1 MQTLHHT
8 LRVLKIN
15 RPHAAI
21 IEFVGA
27 SDLNSVRAVLL
38 SCCSL
43 IRSIDESERC
53 DLCLQRTRVIP
64 YLNSDINFLDSKSLI
79 INFLG
84 QDFES
89 YMLQTTVNADCS
101 LFEPAVRSFL
111 ILSVISNPPIA
122 IFVISAH
129 LYSPLSFD
137 DAFSFTSNFYLNFVD
152 TVELLCLEAARNC
165 TKKF

>member
-15 RPHAAI
+15 SPHAAI

-53 DLCLQRTRVIP
+53 DLRLQRTRVIP

-84 QDFES
+84 RFRIVHGTNNS
-89 YMLQTTVNADCS
+89 KRR
-101 LFEPAVRSFL
+101 LFHRIIRYL
-111 ILSVISNPPIA
+111 NRLSEV
-122 IFVISAH
+122 
-129 LYSPLSFD
+129 
-137 DAFSFTSNFYLNFVD
+137 FSF
-152 TVELLCLEAARNC
+152 CL
-165 TKKF
+165 

>member
-1 MQTLHHT
+1 MTIVTYVRERQKKVINRCTRNATGIVQTLHHT

-15 RPHAAI
+15 SPHAAI

-53 DLCLQRTRVIP
+53 DLRLQITRVIP

-89 YMLQTTVNADCS
+89 YMVQTTVNADCFTE
-101 LFEPAVRSFL
+101 LF
-111 ILSVISNPPIA
+111 A
-122 IFVISAH
+122 I
-129 LYSPLSFD
+129 
-137 DAFSFTSNFYLNFVD
+137 
-152 TVELLCLEAARNC
+152 
-165 TKKF
+165 